1 MSSSNA
7 FASLALL
14 AISSAPA
21 LFASGFMTTQS
32 YHSTYQVSS
41 TSTTGLNYRSLHH
54 GPDIQPLTDID
65 KMGASVTRMDKD
77 KINNYGPGD
86 FNEYVDHERSDLFD
100 GGDSEMGIFGDG
112 NNGLQK
118 FGCDVTP
125 HMTRTLAAKS
135 DEGTLP
141 TSTMSYTDEL
151 LLENPGMDTV
161 RAQQLKNWANQREI
175 SISNNYSY
183 MNQQYQ
189 EEQYMPEYAYDI
201 YEDEPSFAYAV
212 QAGDVIEKGTIVL
225 SAPVN
230 SGVATHELLVK
241 NPYMGFAKFRAAF
254 VGDDNNEWSV
264 TPNDGFLKSSE
275 ETQFIVRYTPHSS
288 GTSRAFFVIE
298 TEDFTK
304 TWKVVGS
311 TGEYDF

>member
-1 MSSSNA
+1 
-7 FASLALL
+7 
-14 AISSAPA
+14 
-21 LFASGFMTTQS
+21 
-32 YHSTYQVSS
+32 
-41 TSTTGLNYRSLHH
+41 
-54 GPDIQPLTDID
+54 
-65 KMGASVTRMDKD
+65 MDKD

-86 FNEYVDHERSDLFD
+86 FNEYVDHDRTDLFD

-175 SISNNYSY
+175 SMSNNYSY

-189 EEQYMPEYAYDI
+189 EEQYMPEYYDI
-201 YEDEPSFAYAV
+201 YEVRHHMYISSSCYIDILTCTLN
-212 QAGDVIEKGTIVL
+212 QL
-225 SAPVN
+225 SNTSYSIFLHN
-230 SGVATHELLVK
+230 S
-241 NPYMGFAKFRAAF
+241 
-254 VGDDNNEWSV
+254 
-264 TPNDGFLKSSE
+264 
-275 ETQFIVRYTPHSS
+275 
-288 GTSRAFFVIE
+288 
-298 TEDFTK
+298 
-304 TWKVVGS
+304 
-311 TGEYDF
+311 